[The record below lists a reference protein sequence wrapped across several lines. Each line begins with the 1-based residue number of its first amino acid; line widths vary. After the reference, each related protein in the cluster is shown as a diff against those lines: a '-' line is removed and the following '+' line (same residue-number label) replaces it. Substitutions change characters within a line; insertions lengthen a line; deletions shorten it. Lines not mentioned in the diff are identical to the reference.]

1 MAKNN
6 NELLQLMIDKGIILK
21 EEGDSLKSIFASS
34 LKEPSKM
41 ADTLTPH
48 SKNLYHINAF
58 TQIRFQSL
66 QESGKND
73 YAEVRRA
80 RFIVSGNVTSAWE
93 YRLHVEFV
101 SSPKILDAFAVYK
114 PFPFLKLQAGQFKI
128 PFSLENLASSK
139 NMETINRSN
148 VVEALVARG
157 HDVVGNQNG
166 RDIGIQASG
175 SFWKN
180 NDAYIVDYFIAGLN
194 GNGINTADNNE
205 AKDLAA
211 RLVFHPVKKLEFG
224 ASYYNGYD
232 KYGTPESKNHIRT
245 RIGYELSY
253 IYKFASIATE
263 YISGEDGGIK
273 KYGYYVQMSAYLYK
287 NKLQLVGRYDFL
299 DADSNKKNNSTTD
312 YLGGINFNFNENVKL
327 QADIT
332 HKEEE
337 TFSINNDI
345 INIQLQFGF

>member
-1 MAKNN
+1 MAQNN

-34 LKEPSKM
+34 VKEPSKM

-80 RFIVSGNVTSAWE
+80 RFIISGNVASAWE
-93 YRLHVEFV
+93 YRLHAEFA

-114 PFPFLKLQAGQFKI
+114 PFHFLNLQAGQFKI
-128 PFSLENLASSK
+128 PFSLESLAQAK

-148 VVEALVARG
+148 VVEALVARSK
-157 HDVVGNQNG
+157 DVVGNQNG

-175 SFWKN
+175 SIWKN
-180 NDAYIVDYFIAGLN
+180 NDGYIVDYFIAGFN
-194 GNGINTADNNE
+194 GNGINTSDNNE
-205 AKDLAA
+205 AKDVVA
-211 RLVFHPVKKLEFG
+211 RLVFRPMKKLEFG
-224 ASYYNGYD
+224 ASYFNGYN
-232 KYGTPESKNHIRT
+232 KYGAPDAKNHVRT

-287 NKLQLVGRYDFL
+287 KKLQLVGRYDFF
-299 DADSNKKNNSTTD
+299 DSDSNKKDNSTTD

-327 QADIT
+327 QANVT
-332 HKEEE
+332 HREEE
-337 TFSINNDI
+337 TISINNDI
-345 INIQLQFGF
+345 IGIQLQFGF